1 MDLISGKILYEGLS
15 KDGVYPILAS
25 SSLSSN
31 SSISTACTSS
41 QVHPTSSA
49 LSSATSA
56 QISLWHKRLG
66 HPSAKLLHSA
76 IQPVN
81 VAFTFNKIDE
91 CCSSCTSCISAK
103 MHRFP
108 LNKHD
113 IQSTSML
120 QIVHS
125 DVWGPTP
132 ISSSFGYSY
141 YVVFIDDFT
150 RYTWFF
156 LLKQKS
162 ELFVVF
168 KHFQNL
174 VETQY
179 FAKIKILKSDN
190 GREYLNSQF
199 QQFCSESGI
208 VHQTSCP
215 YVPQQN
221 GVSERKHRHIV
232 DTGLAYCISLT
243 YL

>member
-1 MDLISGKILYEGLS
+1 
-15 KDGVYPILAS
+15 
-25 SSLSSN
+25 
-31 SSISTACTSS
+31 
-41 QVHPTSSA
+41 
-49 LSSATSA
+49 
-56 QISLWHKRLG
+56 
-66 HPSAKLLHSA
+66 
-76 IQPVN
+76 
-81 VAFTFNKIDE
+81 
-91 CCSSCTSCISAK
+91 
-103 MHRFP
+103 
-108 LNKHD
+108 
-113 IQSTSML
+113 ML

-132 ISSSFGYSY
+132 ISSLFGYSY